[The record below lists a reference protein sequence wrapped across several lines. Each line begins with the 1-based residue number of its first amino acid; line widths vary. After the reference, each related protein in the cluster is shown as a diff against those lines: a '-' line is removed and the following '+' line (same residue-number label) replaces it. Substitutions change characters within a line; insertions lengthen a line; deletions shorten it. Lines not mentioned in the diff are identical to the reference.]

1 MHLLFHE
8 QVEAHN
14 YTVQQ
19 PQYVVALGMDS
30 GTTGG

>member
-1 MHLLFHE
+1 MHLLFHD

-19 PQYVVALGMDS
+19 PQYVVAPSVDS
-30 GTTGG
+30 GTTGV

>member
-8 QVEAHN
+8 QVETQD
-14 YTVQQ
+14 YIVQQ